1 MPNSTNVP
9 KRPKP
14 VRPNGSRRVKEAI
27 PNDPGAKKRRAR
39 ALTANRRHNFIQSI
53 AIKPRPPPVRRPRKT
68 TQNETGAK
76 KRSALALT
84 ANHRSAFMQSIAMKP
99 RPPPVRRPKKVTLK
113 SIQKQSSNIATNV
126 VQQALKT
133 LKSMTPS
140 LPKPRKP
147 RPPPVRRP
155 KKASQKTLK
164 SIQKQSSSMA
174 NSVVQETLNA
184 LKTIKNYSAN
194 PIHQYGLLGPRNS
207 PEPNLP
213 KPRRSKPRSKPRSKS
228 RSVSLNN
235 AGPAREPERTL
246 SLNQVAFPSFNVKEE
261 MRKAQSQSNFFKT
274 AIQRRKAASKARSA
288 KGKAI

>member
-53 AIKPRPPPVRRPRKT
+53 AIKPRP
-68 TQNETGAK
+68 A
-76 KRSALALT
+76 
-84 ANHRSAFMQSIAMKP
+84 
-99 RPPPVRRPKKVTLK
+99 PVRRPKKVTLK
-113 SIQKQSSNIATNV
+113 DIQKQSSTMASNV
-126 VQQALKT
+126 IQQALKT
-133 LKSMTPS
+133 LKSITPS

-147 RPPPVRRP
+147 RPAPVRRP
-155 KKASQKTLK
+155 KKVTQRTLK
-164 SIQKQSSSMA
+164 GIQKQSSTMA

-184 LKTIKNYSAN
+184 LKTIKNYRMN
-194 PIHQYGLLGPRNS
+194 PVHQYGLLGSRNS
-207 PEPNLP
+207 PEP
-213 KPRRSKPRSKPRSKS
+213 KPRRSKPRSKSRSNPRSKSRSKS

-235 AGPAREPERTL
+235 AGPARAPERSL

-288 KGKAI
+288 KGIKV